1 MHNRNSIYSSL
12 MSSLGSVSRAL
23 AMACLTFVALGASA
37 QIEDPVTWKF
47 GLYPSEQEG
56 MHDLVVHAEVDT
68 CWHIYSQ
75 DNDPNDGPVPT
86 EFAFEWPAG
95 VTAQG
100 NMNECTPIEEYD
112 PNFMLDLKFFEE
124 NVYWHQTLDLSG
136 ASSDAVIKGYVYFM
150 VCDASMCLPPEEVGI
165 EVRVADVQPASD
177 RPDYCAPSEHWCDHT
192 SEGGEGHDDEGGM
205 FSEGSSSEDRTDVGD
220 AENEGDEQEE
230 GLFWTFLLG
239 FGLGL
244 AALLTP
250 CVFPMI
256 PMTVSFFTKQSK
268 TRAEGIRNALIYGFF
283 IIFIYT
289 ALGLALTAFFGVDV
303 LNVISTDPFFNVF
316 LFLLLLI
323 FGASFLGAFEIQLPS
338 SWANK
343 ADAASDRGGI
353 IGIFFMAATLAIVSF
368 SCTGPLVGSALAGAA
383 TGSFAAP
390 TAVMLGFSSALALP
404 FGLFSA
410 FPGWLNSLPQSG
422 GWLNS
427 VKVVLGLLEIG
438 FAFKFLSNADLVLQL
453 GLLQR
458 ELFIAIWIA
467 VSLTIAFYLF
477 GWFTLPHDS
486 KVERIGVFRFSLGMV
501 FMMLG
506 IYLVPGMWGA
516 PVNLISGFP
525 PPTFYSEW
533 NQGGHGG
540 EGGQGGHVE
549 ARFDDY
555 EEGLAAARAEGK
567 PMLLD
572 FTGWACVNCRKMEE
586 QVWSDPEVARILTE
600 DVVLVSL
607 YVDDRKAL
615 PESEHRVEQYGGKD
629 FRIRS
634 VGNKWSYLQASRF
647 NRNAQP
653 FYVMIDHDGEHIGG
667 SAGYDPDADVFI
679 DFLKEG
685 LAEFK
690 R

>member
-220 AENEGDEQEE
+220 AKNEGDEQEE

>member
-1 MHNRNSIYSSL
+1 MHNRNSIFSCL

-47 GLYPSEQEG
+47 GLYPSEQDG

-100 NMNECTPIEEYD
+100 NMTECTPIEEYD